1 MSAIDKTFVKKSF
14 NRHAATYDDYA
25 ALQAILGD
33 RLLQFV
39 NGSLPAAP
47 RILDIGM
54 GTGNTTIRLLQKFP
68 GACIHGCDIALNM
81 VARARSRELLQSR
94 KQCFIAADTEF
105 LPYRSACFDL
115 VISNF
120 TLQWLEQWDRAV
132 HEIFR
137 VLKPGGT
144 FLCSAFGEQTFNELK
159 ACFARACRETG
170 YIHGEALKLNGSEER
185 CSSALHAAGF
195 IKSFTAINLMTQHYE
210 TVEGLIRC
218 IKGMGAQNASR
229 KRNRGL
235 GIRRIWKR
243 MIAVYESE
251 FRQQDGIAAT
261 YHVVM
266 GGGRKP
272 AREKRKAAP
281 GRQIK

>member
-14 NRHAATYDDYA
+14 NRHATTYDDYA
-25 ALQAILGD
+25 ALQGKLGE

-54 GTGNTTIRLLQKFP
+54 GTGVTTMRLLQKFP

-81 VARARSRELLQSR
+81 VARARSREQLQPR
-94 KQCFIAADTEF
+94 KQYFITADTEF

-115 VISNF
+115 VISSF

-132 HEIFR
+132 REIYR

-144 FLCSAFGEQTFNELK
+144 FLCSAFGEKTFNELK
-159 ACFARACRETG
+159 TCFAQACRDTG
-170 YIHGEALKLNGSEER
+170 YMRGEALQLHGSSER
-185 CSSALHAAGF
+185 CRATLSAAGF
-195 IKSFTAINLMTQHYE
+195 MELFTASDMLTQRYPS
-210 TVEGLIRC
+210 VADLIHS

-235 GIRRIWKR
+235 DIRRIWKR
-243 MIAVYESE
+243 MIAVYEAG
-251 FRQQDGIAAT
+251 FREQGGIAAT
-261 YHVVM
+261 YHVIM

-272 AREKRKAAP
+272 AAQDYAEQRKRQGK
-281 GRQIK
+281 